1 MPSIID
7 HTRRIRVDISVS
19 SVGALVNDYH
29 PDNSGVI
36 VRPDGQRLLAP
47 SWSLSTKKG
56 RAKQANLIDS
66 IFYGYAIP
74 SILLNR
80 RRALR
85 IFEVYDGRHRLE
97 TLWNFHND
105 KLKWNNHLFSELSD
119 DDQRVFMERS
129 IPVTITDGATN
140 VQLAELFIRV
150 NAGVPLRDSDLL
162 WANRDSAL
170 VRSARNLI
178 ENHPRL
184 SAALGGLSLT
194 SRSDLANWTAYVAG
208 LSTQNAGNMTTSY
221 VRLSSDEGLGLDHAV
236 NEPLV
241 RAGLDAYCTLL
252 ESANLQFPALVSE
265 QRKYKKIGRIAAFF
279 FAELMRTDNPDDA
292 YRIHQKWL
300 GIIGRLRGPV
310 DDAAAMSAALRTT
323 GAQNLTTAKVEQ
335 VLRQVNDFLAG
346 IPVGVVNDDDDS
358 DSDA

>member
-1 MPSIID
+1 MPSIIN

-29 PDNSGVI
+29 PDNTGVI
-36 VRPDGQRLLAP
+36 VRPDGQRLLAQ

-97 TLWNFHND
+97 TMWNFHND

-170 VRSARNLI
+170 VRGARNVI

-241 RAGLDAYCTLL
+241 AAGLDAYCTLL
-252 ESANLQFPALVSE
+252 ESANLQFPALVGE
-265 QRKYKKIGRIAAFF
+265 QRKYKKIGRVAAFF
-279 FAELMRTDNPDDA
+279 FADLMRAGNPDDA
-292 YRIHQKWL
+292 YTVHQKWL

-323 GAQNLTTAKVEQ
+323 GAQNLTAAKVEQ

>member
-1 MPSIID
+1 MPSVIN
-7 HTRRIRVDISVS
+7 HALRIRVDISVS

-29 PDNSGVI
+29 PDNTGVI
-36 VRPDGQRLLAP
+36 VRPEGQRLLAP

-66 IFYGYAIP
+66 VFYGYAIP

-80 RRALR
+80 RRSLR
-85 IFEVYDGRHRLE
+85 LFEVYDGRHRLE
-97 TLWNFHND
+97 TLWNFHNN

-170 VRSARNLI
+170 VRSALNII

-184 SAALGGLSLT
+184 SVALGSLSLT
-194 SRSDLANWTAYVAG
+194 SRSDLANWVAYVAG

-221 VRLSSDEGLGLDHAV
+221 VRLSSDPGLGLDHAV

-241 RAGLDAYCTLL
+241 RAGLDAYVRLL
-252 ESANLQFPALVSE
+252 EAANADFPAFAAE
-265 QRKYKKIGRIAAFF
+265 KKKYKKIGRVAAFF
-279 FAELMRTDNPDDA
+279 FAEWMPAVDKEV
-292 YRIHQKWL
+292 IHEKWL

-323 GAQNLTTAKVEQ
+323 GAQNLTSAKVEQ
-335 VLRQVNDFLAG
+335 VLQQVNDFLAG
-346 IPVGVVNDDDDS
+346 LPVEVGEDGDDS
-358 DSDA
+358 GSED